1 MSPCPG
7 HFLSTPSPTP
17 TPQPHSHRT
26 PTPTPQPHP
35 HPNSHPQPY
44 PHLTLTLTLTL
55 RVPQVSQ
62 RKHSAAWQSMG
73 LHHQSPMLSL
83 PLVVPQCT
91 SLALSKLG
99 APRASSTMML
109 VDARDEACL
118 VARPCTGTDSLPVLV
133 HSSNVDAS
141 CTESCACDSR
151 VDRSIAEQHLFA
163 SSQQA
168 QQYLVSH
175 SVNLG
180 YKLVVGRVH
189 PWKVGRRRFTT

>member
-1 MSPCPG
+1 
-7 HFLSTPSPTP
+7 
-17 TPQPHSHRT
+17 
-26 PTPTPQPHP
+26 
-35 HPNSHPQPY
+35 
-44 PHLTLTLTLTL
+44 
-55 RVPQVSQ
+55 
-62 RKHSAAWQSMG
+62 
-73 LHHQSPMLSL
+73 
-83 PLVVPQCT
+83 
-91 SLALSKLG
+91 
-99 APRASSTMML
+99 ML

-189 PWKVGRRRFTT
+189 LWKVGRRRFTT